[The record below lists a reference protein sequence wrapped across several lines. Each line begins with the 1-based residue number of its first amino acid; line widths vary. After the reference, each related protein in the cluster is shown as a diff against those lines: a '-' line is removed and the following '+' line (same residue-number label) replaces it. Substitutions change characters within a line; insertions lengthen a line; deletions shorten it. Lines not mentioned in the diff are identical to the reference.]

1 MARPLRI
8 EFSGALYHVTVRGD
22 RQERIYEDD
31 QDRQRFLKILGEVIT
46 QCNWVCHTYCL
57 MDNHYHLVIETPNG
71 NLAKGMRQL
80 NGVFTQASNR
90 KHSRTG
96 HLFQG
101 RYHAVLVDRDEYF
114 LELARYT
121 TLNPVRA
128 GMVTHPGNWPWSS
141 YRAMVGS
148 AKGPPWLTTKTI
160 LELFNKRQRLARKE
174 CRRFVAEGIGNES
187 IWKDL
192 RRQIFLGDESF
203 IEQMQAKL
211 DIESHDVN
219 IPRKQQRPPAPS
231 LEAIHATHRNRDQAI
246 VAAYETGDYSYYQI
260 AAYFGLHFTTV
271 GVTVRKLRKL
281 KNRRK

>member
-8 EFSGALYHVTVRGD
+8 EFPGALYHVTVRGD

-31 QDRQRFLKILGEVIT
+31 QDRERFLEILGEVIT
-46 QCNWVCHTYCL
+46 RCNWVCHAYCL
-57 MDNHYHLVIETPNG
+57 MNNHFHLVIETPDG

-90 KHSRTG
+90 KHRRTG

-128 GMVTHPGNWPWSS
+128 GMVKHPGKWPWSS

-148 AKGPPWLTTKTI
+148 AKGPPWLTTKVI
-160 LELFNKRQRLARKE
+160 LEQFNKRQRLARKE
-174 CRRFVAEGIGNES
+174 CQRFIAEGVGNDS

-192 RRQIFLGDESF
+192 RRQIFLGNESF

-219 IPRKQQRPPAPS
+219 IPRKQQLPPAPS
-231 LEAIHATHRNRDQAI
+231 LETIRAAHRNRDQAI
-246 VAAYETGDYSYYQI
+246 VAAYETGDYSYHQI

-281 KNRRK
+281 KNERN